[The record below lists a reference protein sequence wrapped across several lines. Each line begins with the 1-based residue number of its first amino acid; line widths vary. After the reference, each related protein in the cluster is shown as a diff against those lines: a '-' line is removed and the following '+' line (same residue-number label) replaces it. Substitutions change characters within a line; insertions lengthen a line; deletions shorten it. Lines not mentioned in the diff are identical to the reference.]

1 VPMISLEQRVRR
13 ALPHYL
19 SDEVASVAGLTLDE
33 LQQAV
38 LGSHPLTPEQ
48 VQQLARRMKLL

>member
-1 VPMISLEQRVRR
+1 MISLEQRVRR